1 MVGVYVKEPVE
12 KIRATVKLLQYYRAF
27 FRSDCREAKDP
38 QQWGS
43 YLNKTQARLSGRQAR
58 RRLHWLIDVAINRKS
73 GVECQ
78 QRCCDP
84 LTWIGWRRD
93 QQRLQGIHRRIRVY
107 QFETEEVK
115 TRFSH
120 LLSKHDD

>member
-1 MVGVYVKEPVE
+1 MVGVYLKEPVE
-12 KIRATVKLLQYYRAF
+12 KIRATVKLLQYYRSF
-27 FRSDCREAKDP
+27 LRSDCHEAKDP

-43 YLNKTQARLSGRQAR
+43 YMNKAQAG
-58 RRLHWLIDVAINRKS
+58 RRLHWLIDVAINRKA
-73 GVECQ
+73 GVECKE
-78 QRCCDP
+78 RCCDP

-93 QQRLQGIHRRIRVY
+93 QQRLQDIHRRIRVY